1 MKQKA
6 LLQLQQLLDIPSG
19 VLRDSVRAFAKGGGQ
34 GGLPGFLAYLRQNG
48 IITIEAY
55 RRASSMASVSAD
67 GADDADEGGGS
78 AASEA
83 ALRYEPYEVI
93 AEGGMA
99 RIRVA
104 RDKVLRRSVAMK
116 VLKPEVANE
125 STYGRFVTEAHITAQ
140 LEHPSIVPVYSLH
153 ARGAQDTWFTMKLVE
168 GKTLTELLKETIEA
182 TEAGR
187 ELGDELSLQTRIE
200 HFLRVC
206 DAMSYAHS
214 RQVIHRDLKPSNIMV
229 GPFREV
235 YVMDWGIARVIGSG
249 EEGDANALDLL
260 HQSLT
265 LPPGAQGSSLL
276 GTPRFMSPEQVTQ
289 ASSNLDA
296 RSDIFTLGVI
306 LYEIICLRPAFRGK
320 GHVEVLMKVAKGQRE
335 PIGSRFPGQKIAPAL
350 AAIIDKATQ
359 TEREARYATVDE
371 LADDL
376 RRVLRG
382 EATSVLPDTTTQR
395 MSRWAS
401 QHPGL
406 IAGLGVGLLLVA
418 AAAVLWGVLAQG

>member
-1 MKQKA
+1 
-6 LLQLQQLLDIPSG
+6 
-19 VLRDSVRAFAKGGGQ
+19 
-34 GGLPGFLAYLRQNG
+34 
-48 IITIEAY
+48 
-55 RRASSMASVSAD
+55 
-67 GADDADEGGGS
+67 
-78 AASEA
+78 
-83 ALRYEPYEVI
+83 
-93 AEGGMA
+93 
-99 RIRVA
+99 
-104 RDKVLRRSVAMK
+104 
-116 VLKPEVANE
+116 
-125 STYGRFVTEAHITAQ
+125 
-140 LEHPSIVPVYSLH
+140 
-153 ARGAQDTWFTMKLVE
+153 
-168 GKTLTELLKETIEA
+168 
-182 TEAGR
+182 
-187 ELGDELSLQTRIE
+187 
-200 HFLRVC
+200 
-206 DAMSYAHS
+206 MSYAHS

-320 GHVEVLMKVAKGQRE
+320 GHVEVAKGQRE